1 MLGSCTVPW
10 LHLAPSAEKKVGHYV
25 TPQLPEASEVKIT
38 CGFLRAAPAIE
49 HAPFQIGR
57 KQPHHLK
64 SERNAAFRRT
74 LWCSSFTLFDRSIMH
89 LSNAVGRS
97 GASAALHSQL
107 LIQQIY
113 LGETPTG
120 NHCHQSY
127 PLSLD
132 RVIKRSII
140 KLGRGITK
148 TRKLTHDAYIELR
161 DTPYTM
167 TSLPALQREVLAAMQ
182 A

>member
-1 MLGSCTVPW
+1 MQSEGS
-10 LHLAPSAEKKVGHYV
+10 SYKV
-25 TPQLPEASEVKIT
+25 T
-38 CGFLRAAPAIE
+38 
-49 HAPFQIGR
+49 
-57 KQPHHLK
+57 
-64 SERNAAFRRT
+64 
-74 LWCSSFTLFDRSIMH
+74 
-89 LSNAVGRS
+89 VGRS

-120 NHCHQSY
+120 IRCHQSY

-140 KLGRGITK
+140 KLGQGITK